1 MKVGIGLPTTIPG
14 TQPEQILEWARRSEQ
29 AGFSSLGTLDRL
41 VYPNYEPLVAL
52 GAVAAVTERIGLRT
66 AVLLLPYRQNAAVVA
81 KQAATLHQ
89 LSHGRLTLGVGLGS
103 RDDDYSASG
112 APMKGRGR
120 RFDEMLAQ
128 IRHLLDG
135 EQVGDAGGVGP
146 DVSDDPP
153 PLIIGGRVDA
163 AFERAARYGDGWV
176 MGAAPPEVFP
186 SMVEKLMAAWR
197 EHGRDGEPLKQVI
210 QYFALG
216 DDPEG
221 AARASL
227 GHYYASAGDYA
238 EQVVAATAK
247 GEDEVRERV
256 HRFEQAGAD
265 ELILFPASP
274 DPVQVDLLAAAVL
287 CSVSVHPRRHDGVGC
302 PPRSS

>member
-14 TQPEQILEWARRSEQ
+14 TPPEQILEWARRSEE

-52 GAVAAVTERIGLRT
+52 SAVAAVTERIGLAT
-66 AVLLLPYRQNAAVVA
+66 AVLLLPLRQNAAVVA

-89 LSHGRLTLGVGLGS
+89 LSHGRFTLGVGLGS

-112 APMKGRGR
+112 VPMKNRGR

-128 IRHLLDG
+128 IRRLLDG

-146 DVSDDPP
+146 DVSDNPP
-153 PLIIGGRVDA
+153 PLIIGGRADA
-163 AFERAARYGDGWV
+163 AFRRAAMYGDGWV
-176 MGAAPPEVFP
+176 MGAAPPEVLP

-197 EHGRDGEPLKQVI
+197 EQGRDGEPLKHVI

-216 DDPEG
+216 ADPEG
-221 AARASL
+221 DTRASI

-238 EQVVAATAK
+238 EQVVASTAK
-247 GEDEVRERV
+247 GEDQVRDRV
-256 HRFEQAGAD
+256 SQFEQAGAD

-274 DPVQVDLLAAAVL
+274 DPEQVDLLAAAVL
-287 CSVSVHPRRHDGVGC
+287 
-302 PPRSS
+302 

>member
-41 VYPNYEPLVAL
+41 VYPNYEPLMAL
-52 GAVAAVTERIGLRT
+52 GAVAAVTERIGLTT

-81 KQAATLHQ
+81 KQAATLQQ
-89 LSHGRLTLGVGLGS
+89 LSHGRLTLGVGIGS
-103 RDDDYSASG
+103 RDDDYAASG
-112 APMKGRGR
+112 VPMKNRGR

-128 IRHLLDG
+128 TRRLLDG
-135 EQVGDAGGVGP
+135 EEVGYAAGVGP

-153 PLIIGGRVDA
+153 ALIIGGRVDA
-163 AFERAARYGDGWV
+163 AFRRAAMYGDGWV

-186 SMVEKLMAAWR
+186 SMVEQLMAAWR
-197 EHGRDGEPLKQVI
+197 EQGRDGEPLKLVI

-216 DDPEG
+216 ADPEG
-221 AARASL
+221 DSEASI
-227 GHYYASAGDYA
+227 GHYYASAGPYR
-238 EQVVAATAK
+238 EQAVAATAK

-256 HRFEQAGAD
+256 RRFEEVGAD
-265 ELILFPASP
+265 ELILYPASP
-274 DPVQVDLLAAAVL
+274 DPEQVDLLAAAVL
-287 CSVSVHPRRHDGVGC
+287 
-302 PPRSS
+302 